1 MPKIV
6 TFGEVLL
13 RLSTPGHQKI
23 QQATAFEA
31 TFGGTEMNVAAG
43 LAQWGY
49 EASHVGVFPDNAM
62 GVKAKKFIQN
72 LGVSDKNIILNGN
85 RIGLFFLETGA
96 VHRASQ
102 IVYDRADSAFA
113 NLDPSWFDWE
123 NILAGA
129 DWFHWC
135 GITPAISSGAA
146 QACLEALK
154 TAKKLGV
161 KVSSDIYYRSNLW
174 NYGKTPQ
181 DILPELATYS
191 DIILASR
198 KNLEEI
204 FGIAPSELE
213 KGKFQD
219 TAQRFMKAY
228 PNVQKVVDTD
238 REQIS
243 ASHNR
248 LGSKIWN
255 GKLYH
260 KTDAFDVTHIVDRI
274 GTGDAFLAGFIHGQ
288 LSGADDLQSLI
299 YGNAS
304 SALKHTISGDQNLVG
319 LEELE
324 NLASGDTSGRLKR

>member
-13 RLSTPGHQKI
+13 RLSTPGFQKI
-23 QQATAFEA
+23 QQANAFEA
-31 TFGGTEMNVAAG
+31 TFGGTEMNVGAG

-49 EASHVGVFPDNAM
+49 EATHVGVFPDNAM
-62 GVKAKKFIQN
+62 GKKAKTFIRS
-72 LGVSDKNIILNGN
+72 LGVSDKNILLKGN

-113 NLDPSWFDWE
+113 NLDPSWFNWE
-123 NILAGA
+123 TILQGA

-135 GITPAISSGAA
+135 GISPAISEGAA
-146 QACLEALK
+146 QACLDALK

-181 DILPELATYS
+181 DILPELAKYS

-204 FGIAPSELE
+204 FGIEASLLE

-219 TAQRFMKAY
+219 TADRFMKAY

-238 REQIS
+238 REQLS

-255 GKLYH
+255 GKAYH

-304 SALKHTISGDQNLVG
+304 SALKHTIPGDQTLVS
-319 LEELE
+319 LSELE
-324 NLASGDTSGRLKR
+324 NLESGDTSGRLKR